1 MANDPSVTKTIQWSH
16 FSAQQPLDPLTLLS
30 NTLRHSLTVTL
41 SVWNRIPLLPRASN
55 NEKQFWTMFS
65 FSLLLAV
72 QKAFLHVTRSAA
84 KFIYLPPAC
93 VPIDSPIKNASDE
106 SNNLMRQDEE
116 RQARERMNLNST
128 CNTPSL
134 PFPGK
139 LTLSQPLLF
148 SQSGG
153 RLSWKWGFWSQL
165 VAHYWGSETTT
176 ATESNPWAKRRTFA
190 A

>member
-1 MANDPSVTKTIQWSH
+1 MVP
-16 FSAQQPLDPLTLLS
+16 LLS
-30 NTLRHSLTVTL
+30 TATTWPSHSTFKSTPPFIDCNLVSLKSDPFTATGHKQ
-41 SVWNRIPLLPRASN
+41 W
-55 NEKQFWTMFS
+55 KQFWTMFS

-139 LTLSQPLLF
+139 LTLYQPLLF
-148 SQSGG
+148 SQSEGW
-153 RLSWKWGFWSQL
+153 LSWKWGFWSQL